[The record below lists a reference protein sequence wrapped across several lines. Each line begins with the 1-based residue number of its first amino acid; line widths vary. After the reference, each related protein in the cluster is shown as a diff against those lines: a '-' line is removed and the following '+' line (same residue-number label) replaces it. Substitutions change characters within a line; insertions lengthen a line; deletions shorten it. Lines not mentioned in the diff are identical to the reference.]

1 MLNER
6 SLAPWSVSEEPGI
19 GVGGELV
26 SLVVDRQGSPVANC
40 GSGPLGER
48 NALLVSMAP
57 LLYSVVL
64 RALAEL
70 PDTEADWV
78 SSWVTDARLCRDV
91 LGGSREGE

>member
-6 SLAPWSVSEEPGI
+6 SLAPWSVSSEPGI

-26 SLVVDRQGSPVANC
+26 SLVVDRQGLPVANC

-57 LLYSVVL
+57 TLYSVVL
-64 RALAEL
+64 RALSEL
-70 PDTEADWV
+70 PDSESEWV
-78 SSWVTDARLCRDV
+78 SSWVADARLCRDI
-91 LGGSREGE
+91 LGGVSESF

>member
-6 SLAPWSVSEEPGI
+6 SLAPWSVSAEPAI

-26 SLVVDRQGSPVANC
+26 ALVVDRQGLPVANC

-57 LLYSVVL
+57 TLYSAL
-64 RALAEL
+64 MRALSEL
-70 PDTEADWV
+70 PDTDSEWV

-91 LGGSREGE
+91 LEGGSEIF

>member
-26 SLVVDRQGSPVANC
+26 SLVVDRQGQPVANC

-57 LLYSVVL
+57 VLYSAL
-64 RALAEL
+64 MRALDDH
-70 PDTEADWV
+70 PDVGSEWV
-78 SSWVTDARLCRDV
+78 SSWVTDARLCREV
-91 LGGSREGE
+91 LEGHREGE